1 MSGSTMKYIK
11 ISAVLIFS
19 LLAAC
24 SMQLEKTFQDE
35 LVGNWRIE
43 MIKDKPVVDFSAA
56 SLRFSIDGTLSGNAS
71 CNDLSSVYTI
81 DGNNLRLNEGTI
93 TRKMCLE
100 DLMEQESSMLAA
112 MREVRTV
119 RIEKSMLYLEGEGGE
134 LIYNAAPSIKK
145 LSF

>member
-1 MSGSTMKYIK
+1 MKYIK

-24 SMQLEKTFQDE
+24 SMQPEKTFQDD

-56 SLRFSIDGTLSGNAS
+56 SLRFSADGTLSGNAS
-71 CNDLSSVYTI
+71 CNNFSSAYVI
-81 DGNNLRLNEGTI
+81 DGNNINLEEGVA

-100 DLMEQESSMLAA
+100 ALMLQENRMLAA
-112 MREVRTV
+112 MSEVRTA
-119 RIEKSMLYLEGEGGE
+119 RIKNGMLHMEGEGGV
-134 LIYNAAPSIKK
+134 LIYKAAPSIK
-145 LSF
+145 